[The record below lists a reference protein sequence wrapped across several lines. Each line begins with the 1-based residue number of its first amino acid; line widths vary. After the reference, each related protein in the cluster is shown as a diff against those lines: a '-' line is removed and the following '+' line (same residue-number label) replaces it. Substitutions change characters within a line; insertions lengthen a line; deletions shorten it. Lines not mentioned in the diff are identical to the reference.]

1 MGDAY
6 LKNLDNDHETIFTG
20 HFPGDDKVKKAK
32 VNKSLVLA
40 APIIPVFLV
49 LWWIE
54 IGNLM
59 QVLILTALFSFIFSF
74 LIYLFFFDEDNF
86 FRWFTGPRG

>member
-6 LKNLDNDHETIFTG
+6 LKNIENEKETIFTG
-20 HFPGDDKVKKAK
+20 NFPGDDQTKKTK
-32 VNKSLVLA
+32 VNKTLVLA
-40 APIIPVFLV
+40 SPIIPVFLI

-54 IGNLM
+54 VGNLLNI
-59 QVLILTALFSFIFSF
+59 LILTALFSFIFSF